1 MLQAVLLVVASVV
14 GISASRLTSPSNSLA
29 VRLSSVRLLKSSYA
43 SQSPNSFV
51 CSSSCPLPCQ
61 MSNLN
66 PEQTLLFSFT
76 LLIISYSCLL
86 LLFFLQLFNSISLQ
100 FSKAITLLLLLNI
113 IVASHLLFLLFFCLL
128 LKSHFSFSVSLCALP
143 PHPSACCL
151 LLVAFNFAFDFCI
164 YGHCLP
170 QCLSR
175 VIDFG
180 KLQIFFL
187 CFYCFSHVLFAP
199 AFCVIFF
206 VLGMYYAPNFSI

>member
-86 LLFFLQLFNSISLQ
+86 LLFFYNFLTQ
-100 FSKAITLLLLLNI
+100 FRCN
-113 IVASHLLFLLFFCLL
+113 FL
-128 LKSHFSFSVSLCALP
+128 K
-143 PHPSACCL
+143 
-151 LLVAFNFAFDFCI
+151 
-164 YGHCLP
+164 
-170 QCLSR
+170 Q
-175 VIDFG
+175 
-180 KLQIFFL
+180 
-187 CFYCFSHVLFAP
+187 
-199 AFCVIFF
+199 
-206 VLGMYYAPNFSI
+206 